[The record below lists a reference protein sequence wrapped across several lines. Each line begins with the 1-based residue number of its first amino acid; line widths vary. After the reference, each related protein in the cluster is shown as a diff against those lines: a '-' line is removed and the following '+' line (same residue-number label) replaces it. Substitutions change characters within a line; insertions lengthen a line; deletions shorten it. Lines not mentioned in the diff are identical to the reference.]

1 MSLWTRVG
9 TVSPPFNRKCP
20 CAAFGRNLSSMG
32 CGPLDHPLCR
42 IYFWR
47 AVDRSPFCYQVY
59 DRYRA
64 DMFGHRRLLDKRP
77 AEFKRNR
84 VTAAIAEMK
93 NRIRVH
99 E

>member
-1 MSLWTRVG
+1 
-9 TVSPPFNRKCP
+9 
-20 CAAFGRNLSSMG
+20 
-32 CGPLDHPLCR
+32 
-42 IYFWR
+42 
-47 AVDRSPFCYQVY
+47 VDRSPFCYQVY

>member
-1 MSLWTRVG
+1 M
-9 TVSPPFNRKCP
+9 P
-20 CAAFGRNLSSMG
+20 
-32 CGPLDHPLCR
+32 D
-42 IYFWR
+42 YFWR
-47 AVDRSPFCYQVY
+47 AVDPSPFCYQVY

-93 NRIRVH
+93 NRIRVRRVLLQWLRNRV
-99 E
+99 EQTAVRAGGPSNNNIF

>member
-1 MSLWTRVG
+1 M
-9 TVSPPFNRKCP
+9 P
-20 CAAFGRNLSSMG
+20 
-32 CGPLDHPLCR
+32 D
-42 IYFWR
+42 YFWR

-93 NRIRVH
+93 NRIRVRRVLLQWLRNRV
-99 E
+99 EQTAVRAGGPSNNNIF